1 MNPLLQELTLV
12 IVLYSKS
19 KLESDDFGP
28 FEIYPEGQI
37 VKMGK
42 KSMQVLEMKDEDLE
56 TENVGQDRPRSGKE
70 ARQRRAE
77 RIASAS
83 GRDRKIESDDSDLET
98 DTEDDQPVNYEEY
111 ER

>member
-1 MNPLLQELTLV
+1 MFRKNFGDIEVDIFFEKYDFDYKRSLANALAA
-12 IVLYSKS
+12 
-19 KLESDDFGP
+19 DD
-28 FEIYPEGQI
+28 IN
-37 VKMGK
+37 
-42 KSMQVLEMKDEDLE
+42 LEMKDEDLE

-83 GRDRKIESDDSDLET
+83 GRDRKIECDDSDLET